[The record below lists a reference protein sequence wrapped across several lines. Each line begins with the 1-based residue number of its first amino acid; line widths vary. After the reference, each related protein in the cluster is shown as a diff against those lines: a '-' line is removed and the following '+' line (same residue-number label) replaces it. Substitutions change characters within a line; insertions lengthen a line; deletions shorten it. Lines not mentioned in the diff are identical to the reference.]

1 MTIPSTHPAAPDAV
15 TAALHAADAA
25 IQSGRYQEA
34 RGLLEKT
41 LAAWP
46 DEPKAHYLHGVS
58 LAMLGERRAAH
69 AGFVRAAEL
78 APGDAALQCYAAA
91 ASMEHGQ
98 TVEAVRYCRAA
109 LIADPNCGA
118 ARHLLASIELPGEH
132 YLKLLERIHAHLR
145 PRTYVEIG
153 ISAGTS
159 FRLAR
164 TPTAAIG
171 IDPEP
176 RLDAPMSPRHRVFRQ
191 TSDAFFAEHDLAAL
205 FDGAPVDLALID
217 GMHHFEFALRDF
229 VNLERHCAADA
240 TILVH
245 DCYPIDAVTSAR
257 ERVTAFWSGDVW
269 RLILALRKWRPG
281 LAIHTVAV
289 PPTGLAVIRN
299 LDPGSRVLAENLERV
314 CAEFLAVGYDA
325 IADRKR
331 EALNVC
337 AGDWERVRALLD
349 APPARPRRD

>member
-1 MTIPSTHPAAPDAV
+1 MTIPSLHPATSDDV
-15 TAALHAADAA
+15 TAALRAADAA

-34 RGLLEKT
+34 RGLLERT
-41 LAAWP
+41 LAACP

-58 LAMLGERRAAH
+58 LAMLGDRRAAH

-91 ASMEHGQ
+91 ASLEHGQ

-109 LIADPNCGA
+109 LAADPNCDPA
-118 ARHLLASIELPGEH
+118 HHLLASVELPGEH

-153 ISAGTS
+153 IFAGAS
-159 FRLAR
+159 FGLAR
-164 TPTAAIG
+164 APTAAIG
-171 IDPEP
+171 VDPEP
-176 RLDAPMSPRHRVFRQ
+176 RLEAPPSPQHRVFRQ

-205 FDGAPVDLALID
+205 FGGVPVDLALID

-229 VNLERHCAADA
+229 ANLERYCAPDA

-245 DCYPIDAVTSAR
+245 DCYPIDAATSAR

-269 RLILALRKWRPG
+269 RLVVALRKWRPE
-281 LAIHTVAV
+281 LAVHTVAV

-337 AGDWERVRALLD
+337 AGEWGRVRALLD
-349 APPARPRRD
+349 APLAQPRRD